1 MTTVA
6 LQLGNVVD
14 AMIVG
19 NLIGSLGNGAITAG
33 TPYVYFLQAAAI
45 LFGTGGA
52 VTMAILLGKRDLE
65 NAGRVMSL
73 SILMSVLYPLIF
85 ICLSPLTVPLFVN
98 MCGATGQLRDMIKDM
113 VIVYTVGMPV

>member
-1 MTTVA
+1 MLTGVMTTVA

-33 TPYVYFLQAAAI
+33 TPYVYVLQAAAI
-45 LFGTGGA
+45 LLGSGGA

-65 NAGRVMSL
+65 NAGRVMGFSMVI
-73 SILMSVLYPLIF
+73 SIL
-85 ICLSPLTVPLFVN
+85 
-98 MCGATGQLRDMIKDM
+98 
-113 VIVYTVGMPV
+113 